1 MGYITSLVCL
11 ASPAIAMSVTRSKE
25 VFHNFHYVFMSDA
38 SVFAASSAF
47 GLASL

>member
-11 ASPAIAMSVTRSKE
+11 ASPAIAMSVPRSKE
-25 VFHNFHYVFMSDA
+25 DFHNFHYVFMSDVPM
-38 SVFAASSAF
+38 SAASSAF